1 MSFANVHGSWMRSVV
16 VVLGVGVGVFIS
28 ARATA
33 QTAQP
38 APETGSTVLTL
49 DQAVQL
55 TLSRNERARISDLN
69 VVVADAAVQKS
80 FTAFLPV
87 VTLTGQD
94 TQTSYPSTKTL
105 PNNIG
110 TSAVTVNQP
119 ILNASAF
126 PLYAQAKNLAQ
137 AQRHQNVDDRRLL
150 GFTAA
155 TAFFTVLDAQ
165 QVVQAAQ
172 RQFENAKSNLSDTQA
187 RAQAQLSSSN
197 DVTKAQA
204 DLASAQHELE
214 NDKGTLDNSFVQ
226 LAFTINA
233 PAPSGLTPPAP
244 TLAAAEKPA
253 GGLDTLVRFAVD
265 HRPDVAVSKYDA
277 IAARD
282 FASEPLLRLVPV
294 LGLQGQA
301 SATTNPNAPNWNEET
316 LQGTLTWTI
325 FDQGARYADKRSRD
339 AQREIADQN
348 LLLLVRTVDA
358 QVRSAG
364 ALLAAAQAAY
374 RAAADGVKFAQQNVD
389 ETAILYRQGL
399 ATALELID
407 ANDSRFTAD
416 TNFAS
421 AQFTMA
427 QAYLGLRQALGLDA
441 LGTELR

>member
-1 MSFANVHGSWMRSVV
+1 MSFANVHGPWMRSVV
-16 VVLGVGVGVFIS
+16 VGVGVGMAVLVPS
-28 ARATA
+28 GAAA
-33 QTAQP
+33 Q
-38 APETGSTVLTL
+38 ETGSTALTL

-69 VVVADAAVQKS
+69 VVVANAAVQKA
-80 FTAFLPV
+80 FTAFLPL

-94 TQTSYPSTKTL
+94 AQTSYPSTKTL

-119 ILNASAF
+119 LLIASSF
-126 PLYAQAKNLAQ
+126 PLYAQAKNLAS
-137 AQRHQNVDDRRLL
+137 AQRYQNVDDRRLL
-150 GFTAA
+150 GYTAA

-165 QVVQAAQ
+165 EVVQAAQ
-172 RQFENAKSNLSDTQA
+172 RQFDNAKSNLSDTQA

-214 NDKGTLDNSFVQ
+214 NDKGSLDNSFVQ

-233 PAPSGLTPPAP
+233 PMPSSLTPPAP
-244 TLAAAEKPA
+244 TLTAAEKPA
-253 GGLDTLVRFAVD
+253 GGADTLVRFAVD
-265 HRPDVAVSKYDA
+265 HRPDVAVAKYDA
-277 IAARD
+277 VAARD

-294 LGLQGQA
+294 LALQGQA
-301 SATTNPNAPNWNEET
+301 AATTNPSAPNWNEET

-339 AQREIADQN
+339 AQQEIADQT
-348 LLLLVRTVDA
+348 LLMLVRSVDA
-358 QVRSAG
+358 QVRSAVV
-364 ALLAAAQAAY
+364 LLVAAQAAY
-374 RAAADGVKFAQQNVD
+374 RAASDGVKYAQQNVD

-399 ATALELID
+399 ATALELVD
-407 ANDSRFTAD
+407 ANDSRFTAES
-416 TNFAS
+416 NFAS
-421 AQFTMA
+421 AQFAMA

>member
-16 VVLGVGVGVFIS
+16 VGVGVGTAVLVPS
-28 ARATA
+28 GATA
-33 QTAQP
+33 Q
-38 APETGSTVLTL
+38 ETGSTALTL

-69 VVVADAAVQKS
+69 VVVANAAVQKA
-80 FTAFLPV
+80 FTAFLPL

-110 TSAVTVNQP
+110 TSAVIVNQP
-119 ILNASAF
+119 LLNASSF
-126 PLYAQAKNLAQ
+126 PLYAQAKNLAT

-150 GFTAA
+150 GYTAA

-165 QVVQAAQ
+165 EVVQAAQ
-172 RQFENAKSNLSDTQA
+172 RQFDNAKSNLSDTQA

-214 NDKGTLDNSFVQ
+214 NDKGSLDNSFVQ

-233 PAPSGLTPPAP
+233 PMPSSLTPPAP
-244 TLAAAEKPA
+244 TLTAAEKPA
-253 GGLDTLVRFAVD
+253 GAADTLARFAVD
-265 HRPDVAVSKYDA
+265 HRPDVAVARYDA

-294 LGLQGQA
+294 LGLLGQA

-339 AQREIADQN
+339 AQQEIADQN
-348 LLLLVRTVDA
+348 LLLLVRSVDA
-358 QVRSAG
+358 QVRSAVV
-364 ALLAAAQAAY
+364 LLVAAQAAY
-374 RAAADGVKFAQQNVD
+374 RAASDGVKYAQQNVD

-399 ATALELID
+399 ATALELVD
-407 ANDSRFTAD
+407 ANDSRFTAES
-416 TNFAS
+416 NFAS
-421 AQFTMA
+421 AQFAMA
-427 QAYLGLRQALGLDA
+427 QAYLGLRQAIGLDA

>member
-1 MSFANVHGSWMRSVV
+1 MSFANVHGPWRRSVV
-16 VVLGVGVGVFIS
+16 VGVGVVLTVLVPS
-28 ARATA
+28 SATA
-33 QTAQP
+33 Q
-38 APETGSTVLTL
+38 ETGSTALTL

-69 VVVADAAVQKS
+69 VVVADAAVRKA
-80 FTAFLPV
+80 FTAFLPL

-94 TQTSYPSTKTL
+94 TQTSYPSTKVL
-105 PNNIG
+105 PNNVG
-110 TSAVTVNQP
+110 TSAVTVSQP
-119 ILNASAF
+119 LLNASSF
-126 PLYAQAKNLAQ
+126 PLYAQAKNLLA

-150 GFTAA
+150 GYSAA

-172 RQFENAKSNLSDTQA
+172 RQFDNAKSNLSDTQA
-187 RAQAQLSSSN
+187 RAEAQLSSSN

-214 NDKGTLDNSFVQ
+214 NDKGSLDNSFVQ

-233 PAPSGLTPPAP
+233 PMPSSLTPPAP
-244 TLAAAEKPA
+244 TLTAAEKPA
-253 GGLDTLVRFAVD
+253 GAADTLVRFAVD
-265 HRPDVAVSKYDA
+265 HRPDVAVARYDA

-294 LGLQGQA
+294 LALQGQA

-339 AQREIADQN
+339 AQQEIADQN

-358 QVRSAG
+358 QVRSAA
-364 ALLAAAQAAY
+364 ALLVAAQGAY
-374 RAAADGVKFAQQNVD
+374 RAASDGVKFAQQNVD

-399 ATALELID
+399 ATALELVD
-407 ANDSRFTAD
+407 ANDSRFTAES
-416 TNFAS
+416 NFAS
-421 AQFTMA
+421 AQFAMA

>member
-16 VVLGVGVGVFIS
+16 IGVGVGVGMAVLVPS
-28 ARATA
+28 SATA
-33 QTAQP
+33 Q
-38 APETGSTVLTL
+38 ETGSTALTL

-69 VVVADAAVQKS
+69 VVVADAAVRKA
-80 FTAFLPV
+80 FTAFLPL

-94 TQTSYPSTKTL
+94 TQTSYPSTKAL

-119 ILNASAF
+119 LLNASLF
-126 PLYAQAKNLAQ
+126 PLYAQAKNLAA

-150 GFTAA
+150 GYTAA

-172 RQFENAKSNLSDTQA
+172 RQFDNAKANLSDTQA

-214 NDKGTLDNSFVQ
+214 NDKGSLDNSLVQ
-226 LAFTINA
+226 LAFTINS
-233 PAPSGLTPPAP
+233 PMPSSLTPPAP
-244 TLAAAEKPA
+244 TLTAAERPA
-253 GGLDTLVRFAVD
+253 GSADTLARFAVD
-265 HRPDVAVSKYDA
+265 HRPDVAVAKYDA
-277 IAARD
+277 VAARD

-294 LGLQGQA
+294 LALQGQA

-339 AQREIADQN
+339 AQQEIADQN

-358 QVRSAG
+358 QVRSAV
-364 ALLAAAQAAY
+364 ALLVAAQAAY
-374 RAAADGVKFAQQNVD
+374 RAASDGVKFAQQNVD

-399 ATALELID
+399 ATALELVD
-407 ANDSRFTAD
+407 ANDSRFTAES
-416 TNFAS
+416 NFAS
-421 AQFTMA
+421 AQFAMA

>member
-1 MSFANVHGSWMRSVV
+1 
-16 VVLGVGVGVFIS
+16 
-28 ARATA
+28 
-33 QTAQP
+33 
-38 APETGSTVLTL
+38 VLTL

-69 VVVADAAVQKS
+69 VVVADAAVQKA
-80 FTAFLPV
+80 FTAFLPL
-87 VTLTGQD
+87 VTLAGQD

-105 PNNIG
+105 PNNIAA
-110 TSAVTVNQP
+110 SQATVNQP
-119 ILNASAF
+119 LLNASSF
-126 PLYAQAKNLAQ
+126 PLYSQAKNLAR
-137 AQRHQNVDDRRLL
+137 AQRDQNIDDRRLL

-172 RQFENAKSNLSDTQA
+172 RQLDNAKANLSDTQA

-214 NDKGTLDNSFVQ
+214 NDKGTVDDSFVQ

-233 PAPSGLTPPAP
+233 PVPSSLTPPAP
-244 TLAAAEKPA
+244 TLAAAEKSV
-253 GGLDTLVRFAVD
+253 GGLVPLVRFAVD
-265 HRPDVAVSKYDA
+265 HRPDVAVAKYDA
-277 IAARD
+277 TAARD

-301 SATTNPNAPNWNEET
+301 SATTNPNLPNWNEET

-339 AQREIADQN
+339 AQREIADQS

-389 ETAILYRQGL
+389 ETSILYRQGL

-421 AQFTMA
+421 AQFAMA